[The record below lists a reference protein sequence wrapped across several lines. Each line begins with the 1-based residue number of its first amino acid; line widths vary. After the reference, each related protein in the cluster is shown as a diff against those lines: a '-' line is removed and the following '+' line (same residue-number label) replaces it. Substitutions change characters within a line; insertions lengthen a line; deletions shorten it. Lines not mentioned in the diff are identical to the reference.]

1 MQKLERNASILL
13 WSIFLSLTI
22 WIAFISISSQI
33 SKNLKE
39 NIWLKD
45 KINIISLKE
54 KKLNEAIE
62 TNNFNNIELSDTEL
76 IIFEKNNYYNIWLKE
91 NEEIRIK
98 LSSSN
103 NMTIK
108 LNTWSPVSYLNSSN
122 PSINWIVTSNS
133 TFSSWNN
140 EIVIKNLWWYSN
152 IDIMSEVNFETENKR
167 YKIIEKIGNKVIT
180 KENWKFKIF

>member
-1 MQKLERNASILL
+1 MQKLQRNASILL

-22 WIAFISISSQI
+22 WIAFISISTQI

-54 KKLNEAIE
+54 KKINNAIE
-62 TNNFNNIELSDTEL
+62 TNNFNNIELSDNEL

-98 LSSSN
+98 LNSNN

-108 LNTWSPVSYLNSSN
+108 LNSWAPVSYLNSSF
-122 PSINWIVTSNS
+122 PSINWIIIDKS
-133 TFSSWNN
+133 TFLTWNN
-140 EIVIKNLWWYSN
+140 QIVIKNLWWYSN
-152 IDIMSEVNFETENKR
+152 LDIISEAGFETNYKK
-167 YKIIEKIGNKVIT
+167 YKILNKIGNKTIT
-180 KENWKFKIF
+180 KENWKIKIF

>member
-39 NIWLKD
+39 NTWLKG

-54 KKLNEAIE
+54 KKINDAIE
-62 TNNFNNIELSDTEL
+62 TNNFDNIELSDNEL
-76 IIFEKNNYYNIWLKE
+76 IIFEKNNFYNVWLKE
-91 NEEIRIK
+91 NQNLKIK
-98 LSSSN
+98 LYSN
-103 NMTIK
+103 SNITIK
-108 LNTWSPVSYLNSSN
+108 LNSWAPVSYLNTSN
-122 PSINWIVTSNS
+122 LNINWIITSSS
-133 TFSSWNN
+133 TFNSWNN

-152 IDIMSEVNFETENKR
+152 IDIMSEAGFETEYKKYTILQKIWNKTINKETW
-167 YKIIEKIGNKVIT
+167 KI
-180 KENWKFKIF
+180 KIF